1 MRLTERRL
9 KNIVEDE
16 LQKVLQEGS
25 FSEVEVALTAPEGA
39 DYELERVERGY
50 TIHEAFHHLQE
61 WAEDNG
67 YTVELTGDGT
77 SIWDYTF
84 SKNGSEQ
91 FVTVLHGR

>member
-9 KNIVEDE
+9 KKIVKEEIDR
-16 LQKVLQEGS
+16 VLQEGS
-25 FSEVEVALTAPEGA
+25 FSEVEVALTAPTDV

-50 TIHEAFHHLQE
+50 TIHEAFQHLKE

-67 YTVELTGDGT
+67 YSVELTGDGT
-77 SIWDYTF
+77 SVWDYTF